1 MVTYFYRDIK
11 DENVTQ
17 LPDFRDGCWIHVES
31 PTGDEMDLLEGRF
44 KLDRD
49 LLTDALDPDE
59 IPRVE
64 KEAGLVYIFMRRAS
78 RKEESVA
85 TAPVLLV
92 LAQDFVVSV
101 SSTSIPELSNPSD
114 VSEFVTVDQPR
125 LILGLASVILKT
137 YERNVNYLTR
147 SIRAARTGLNAANI
161 SNRDFVRF
169 VVIEDSLNE
178 FLSDL
183 VPSGMM
189 FNNLLVGKYP
199 ISINEDDRD
208 HAEDLLQSTQQ
219 LIDNARGSLK
229 TIVNIREAYSTI
241 MANNLNRIFK
251 MLTSITILMTIPTII
266 TSIYSM
272 NVALPM
278 MHDPR
283 VFWVITAIVLSLMGI
298 AAWLFHRNKWI

>member
-1 MVTYFYRDIK
+1 MVTYFYRELK
-11 DENVTQ
+11 DENVAQ
-17 LPDFRDGCWIHVES
+17 LADFRDGCWIHVES
-31 PTGDEMDLLEGRF
+31 PTADEIELLANRF

-49 LLTDALDPDE
+49 LITDALDPDE

-64 KEAGLVYIFMRRAS
+64 KEDGLVYIFMRRAS
-78 RKEESVA
+78 RKEETVT

-92 LAQDFVVSV
+92 LADGFVVSV
-101 SSTSIPELSNPSD
+101 SSTSIPELNKPTD

-125 LILGLASVILKT
+125 LILGLASTLLKT

-147 SIRAARTGLNAANI
+147 SIRAARSGLNADNVN
-161 SNRDFVRF
+161 NRDFVRF
-169 VVIEDSLNE
+169 VLIEDSLNE

-183 VPSGMM
+183 VPSVMM
-189 FNNLLVGKYP
+189 FNNLLVGKYH
-199 ISINEDDRD
+199 IAINEDDHD

-283 VFWVITAIVLSLMGI
+283 VFWVITAVVLSLMGV